1 MMGARRALLYMPGD
15 ELRKIHKSTTLGVDA
30 VCMDMEDGVAVNRKT
45 EARQRSGQGAFALE
59 GKMVDAPVMKVAQ
72 GVLSRTW
79 AAGINLS
86 S

>member
-1 MMGARRALLYMPGD
+1 
-15 ELRKIHKSTTLGVDA
+15 
-30 VCMDMEDGVAVNRKT
+30 MEDGVAVNRKT